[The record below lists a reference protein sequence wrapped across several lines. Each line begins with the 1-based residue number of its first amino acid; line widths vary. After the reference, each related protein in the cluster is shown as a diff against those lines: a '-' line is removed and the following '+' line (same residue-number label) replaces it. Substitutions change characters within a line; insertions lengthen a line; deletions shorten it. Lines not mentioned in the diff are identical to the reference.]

1 MSNQDDDLELQALQ
15 RELDDAFAT
24 TRPRRGYEDEVWLLI
39 QQQRPVTHRLRD
51 TISGWFQGIGAV
63 PAGAMAAVASILVIA
78 IGVGVI
84 ASVGGFG
91 RGRGGGANTAAGA
104 PHVGED
110 ASGRNNGN
118 QFSANGFG
126 PLPVPGG
133 GSKSPSPP
141 PQVIDS
147 TSAEYY
153 GPAQLVWSGDVN
165 FSFSIS
171 TAPVFRYQEPS
182 ANLADQF
189 AGSLGAALVDRPDGY
204 LGNYSATTYSLRV
217 RGTVQSPPSSPAYF
231 ILANLKMPDV
241 QATGTNA
248 QGLANIFLAQHGLL
262 PLWPYTV
269 SVDASADPI
278 KVHYEREFTVP
289 GYPPAHL
296 VDSSGARYGMD
307 VYISGKQPILVSG
320 PLPVNL
326 DTAYYRI
333 VPPDQAITASPSLQG
348 TGPTIQMTKA
358 ELVYVLVPAGDH
370 SFYEPAFLLSG
381 SFQLDGKT
389 MVKHVVVPAIDPSQR
404 AK

>member
-1 MSNQDDDLELQALQ
+1 VSEQDDDLELQALQ

-39 QQQRPVTHRLRD
+39 QQQRPVTNRLRD
-51 TISGWFQGIGAV
+51 AFAGFFQGIREVPAV
-63 PAGAMAAVASILVIA
+63 PLAAVASILVVA
-78 IGVGVI
+78 IGVGVF
-84 ASVGGFG
+84 ASAGGFG
-91 RGRGGGANTAAGA
+91 RGHFGGSTTAGPALS
-104 PHVGED
+104 ED
-110 ASGRNNGN
+110 TSGRNNSG
-118 QFSANGFG
+118 QSASAFG
-126 PLPVPGG
+126 PLPVPVGG
-133 GSKSPSPP
+133 TKSTTPP
-141 PQVIDS
+141 PQAVGQPS
-147 TSAEYY
+147 SEYY
-153 GPAQLVWSGDVN
+153 GPAQLVWSGTSQG
-165 FSFSIS
+165 FSLGIS

-182 ANLADQF
+182 AILADQF

-231 ILANLKMPDV
+231 ILANLQMPDV
-241 QATGTNA
+241 QAAGATA
-248 QGLANIFLAQHGLL
+248 QDIANIFLAEHSLL
-262 PLWPYTV
+262 PQWPYTV
-269 SVDASADPI
+269 SVDSSADPI

-289 GYPPAHL
+289 GYGQAHL
-296 VDSSGARYGMD
+296 VDASGTRYGMD
-307 VYISGKQPILVSG
+307 VYVSGKHPILVSG

-333 VPPDQAITASPSLQG
+333 VSPEAAINASSSVQG
-348 TGPTIQMTKA
+348 SGPTIQLTNA

-381 SFQLDGKT
+381 SFQLNGKT